1 MFISTVDKTLS
12 KTAKLTYGEVNPRPS
27 VSAVDFAG
35 DSVLQVSQKLAG
47 SVLRYFFQVI
57 EKSRQSRR
65 KVIQYAWENSFG

>member
-27 VSAVDFAG
+27 ASAVDFAG
-35 DSVLQVSQKLAG
+35 DSVFQVSQKLAG
-47 SVLRYFFQVI
+47 SVLRYIFQVI